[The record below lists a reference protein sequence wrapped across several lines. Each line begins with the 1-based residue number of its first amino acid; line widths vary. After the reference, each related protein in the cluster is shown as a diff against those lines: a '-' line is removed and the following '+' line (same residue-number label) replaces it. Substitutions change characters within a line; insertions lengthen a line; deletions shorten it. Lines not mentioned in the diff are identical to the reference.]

1 MESNRILKQYLE
13 EPLRAWFGSRP
24 EWQGNPV
31 SLVFQETRKEFE
43 GELTLVLFGPSKQ
56 AGLSPAALAGML
68 QPFLESLQLPDG
80 AMLIRSVHG
89 VGGFLNLGLSYEYW
103 RQRWSRGY
111 QVLPLPQPEQGRTPS
126 ESTVA
131 QTIVLEY
138 SSPNTNK
145 PLHLGHVRNNLLG
158 DAMYRIL
165 SAVGHKVVRVQVIND
180 RGIHICKSMVAWSR
194 FGKGQSPQDAG
205 IKGDHWVGH
214 FYVLFEKAFQEEVQ
228 QLMGA
233 GQSREEAEKSAPILE
248 EARTMLQQWEQ
259 GNSEVVSLW
268 QTMNQWVYEG
278 FEQTYSRLGI
288 GFDRNYY
295 ESKTYLLGKSLVL
308 KGLDHGLFRRD
319 DTGAVWAD
327 LQEEG
332 LDSKV
337 LLRGDG
343 TSVYITQDLGTA
355 EQRQEDWAFDRM
367 IYTVANEQ
375 DYHFKVLF
383 ALLRKLGFPWAAWC
397 QHLSYGMV
405 DLPHG
410 RMKSR
415 EGTVVDADDLM
426 DEVEAMA
433 TAKLEQSEKLSDQS
447 RAELEQLAREIGLAA
462 LKFYILKVDPTKRM
476 VYNPE
481 EAIDLQGHTGPFVQY
496 AHARICSV
504 LAKAEKV
511 CKGWE
516 VKDPWS
522 LDAGRALHE
531 EELQLLRTFS
541 DFSEQVHQAAS
552 RNNPS
557 LVADF
562 AYRLATAFNRFYHEC
577 PVLQEASEETRGF
590 RLALCLQTRDLLALS
605 LDLLGITAPLRM

>member
-1 MESNRILKQYLE
+1 
-13 EPLRAWFGSRP
+13 
-24 EWQGNPV
+24 
-31 SLVFQETRKEFE
+31 
-43 GELTLVLFGPSKQ
+43 
-56 AGLSPAALAGML
+56 
-68 QPFLESLQLPDG
+68 
-80 AMLIRSVHG
+80 
-89 VGGFLNLGLSYEYW
+89 
-103 RQRWSRGY
+103 
-111 QVLPLPQPEQGRTPS
+111 
-126 ESTVA
+126 
-131 QTIVLEY
+131 
-138 SSPNTNK
+138 
-145 PLHLGHVRNNLLG
+145 
-158 DAMYRIL
+158 
-165 SAVGHKVVRVQVIND
+165 
-180 RGIHICKSMVAWSR
+180 
-194 FGKGQSPQDAG
+194 
-205 IKGDHWVGH
+205 
-214 FYVLFEKAFQEEVQ
+214 
-228 QLMGA
+228 
-233 GQSREEAEKSAPILE
+233 
-248 EARTMLQQWEQ
+248 
-259 GNSEVVSLW
+259 
-268 QTMNQWVYEG
+268 MNQWVYEG

-308 KGLDHGLFRRD
+308 KGLDQGLFRRD

-383 ALLRKLGFPWAAWC
+383 ALLRKLGFPWAASC

-504 LAKAEKV
+504 LAKAENV

-516 VKDPWS
+516 VKEPWS
-522 LDAGRALHE
+522 LDASRALHE

-577 PVLQEASEETRGF
+577 PVLQEASEETRAF

>member
-1 MESNRILKQYLE
+1 
-13 EPLRAWFGSRP
+13 
-24 EWQGNPV
+24 
-31 SLVFQETRKEFE
+31 
-43 GELTLVLFGPSKQ
+43 
-56 AGLSPAALAGML
+56 
-68 QPFLESLQLPDG
+68 
-80 AMLIRSVHG
+80 
-89 VGGFLNLGLSYEYW
+89 
-103 RQRWSRGY
+103 
-111 QVLPLPQPEQGRTPS
+111 
-126 ESTVA
+126 
-131 QTIVLEY
+131 
-138 SSPNTNK
+138 
-145 PLHLGHVRNNLLG
+145 LG

-308 KGLDHGLFRRD
+308 KGLDQGLFRRD